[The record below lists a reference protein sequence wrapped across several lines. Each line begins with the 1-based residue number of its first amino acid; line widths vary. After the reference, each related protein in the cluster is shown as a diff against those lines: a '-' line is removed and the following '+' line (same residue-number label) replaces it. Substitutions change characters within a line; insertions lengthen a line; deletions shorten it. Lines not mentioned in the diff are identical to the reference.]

1 MSNDPEQIGEDE
13 RAERVRK
20 AGEEL
25 SREELNSWHLERG
38 LIALDANEK
47 PKPVEW
53 MCHGIF
59 DFDTAS
65 VISAKPKAG
74 KSSMVQAIAIGLA
87 SGKGAVKSLDG
98 GWIFDSKGQRIK
110 TLYIDTENSRSLVLR
125 RLTSLAKEIGEDL
138 SELISSGYLTVLPLQ
153 GSHAAPFLKHKDR
166 EGLEDDIEQASSY
179 GEMAKRNGYR
189 LIICDVMSDC
199 YQQENSGRDELSQ
212 GFMSDFFKIIGA
224 LKQSLQAHVMLVH
237 HHKKGDGTGNEQASG
252 SSQMNRKVGSSV
264 SISKVPEEK
273 NPDGDLYVMELIARE
288 GASGTRYIWIKA
300 GSSADGACR
309 VFTEVPQPVKEKK
322 AKGAPAT
329 ADKIAR
335 EILAGVLL
343 KAPEL
348 RGREITPVEWV
359 SHVYRVKDSEPEW
372 LRSDETYKDYLRNV
386 LTKAGLVERGNTNG
400 LYRIL

>member
-1 MSNDPEQIGEDE
+1 MSTDPEEIGADE
-13 RAERVRK
+13 RSEKMRK
-20 AGEEL
+20 AGEDMA
-25 SREELNSWHLERG
+25 REELNTWHLERG

-110 TLYIDTENSRSLVLR
+110 TLYIDTENSRSLAIR

-138 SELISSGYLTVLPLQ
+138 SELISSGYLTVLALE

-166 EGLEDDIEQASSY
+166 DSLEDDIEQATNY

-199 YQQENSGRDELSQ
+199 YQQENSGRDELNQ

-224 LKQSLQAHVMLVH
+224 MRKSSQAHVMLVH
-237 HHKKGDGTGNEQASG
+237 HHKKGDGTGNEQAAG
-252 SSQMNRKVGSSV
+252 SSQMNRKVGNTV
-264 SISKVPEEK
+264 SISALSEDM
-273 NPDGDLYVMELIARE
+273 NPDDDLFIMQLIGRE
-288 GASGTRYIWIKA
+288 MPKSPRYIWIKA

-335 EILAGVLL
+335 EILVGVLL

-348 RGREITPVEWV
+348 RGREITPAEWV
-359 SHVYRVKDSEPEW
+359 SHVNRVNALETEW
-372 LRSDETYKDYLRNV
+372 QKTDETLKDYLRFV
-386 LTKAGLVERGNTNG
+386 LTKAGLVEKLNTG
-400 LYRIL
+400 IYRIL